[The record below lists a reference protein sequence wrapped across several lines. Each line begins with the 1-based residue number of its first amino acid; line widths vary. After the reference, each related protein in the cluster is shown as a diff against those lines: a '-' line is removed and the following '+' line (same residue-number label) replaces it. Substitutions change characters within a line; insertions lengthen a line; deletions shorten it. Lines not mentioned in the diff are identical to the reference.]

1 MHEQASI
8 VGSWNLVLRAAVLLA
23 VVAAIAALGWQL
35 GGEAYVQNQYL
46 WQNQLPIKTRVQLVR
61 GIALAA
67 ILGGGAIGLVAAAL
81 KQQISSVA
89 FLLWRVARVASPLAP
104 LAFLPVM
111 LNWQLWK
118 DHELIYLT
126 LVVVLSFGLKAAISA
141 AIDAKPLDLLVG
153 CRPSESRWG
162 TRLRQVWSKLP
173 TGSWFAFVILAAIV
187 YAVWFSYYTIV
198 WHRSARSGWDLSI
211 EDNILWNIVHGG
223 PFFKAAPALGP
234 TGAHFA
240 RHSTIIAYVLAP
252 FYALY
257 QSAEMVLIMQTVLMG
272 AAAIPLFLFGRGRV
286 GAPLAALFSILYL
299 MHPGVQE
306 SNLFEMHYVKLGT
319 LPFWTTLW
327 LLDTRRY
334 RGALVAAAITLC
346 VREDVATWIVLLGAF
361 AFIAGVRWRVSLSM
375 FIGGLLYVAIVKF
388 MIMPAL
394 VGGHDELL
402 FMYQELLP
410 AGKNSFAW
418 AMIVAVTNPAYV
430 LRTLLTEEKLI
441 YFLHILTPLAF
452 VPLRRPIGWFALV
465 PGMVFCFLSTKY
477 SPLVDIHFQY
487 SPHLLA
493 MLYPATILILGAE
506 LKRTPA
512 DESSC
517 ERSTVTP
524 SHSGVIATV
533 SAITFA
539 TLLCSSQFGAVI
551 QQNTSR
557 GGPIPYRFGWDD
569 EGRTRYQALQE
580 VLAMLP
586 KDASV
591 AASAF
596 TITQVS
602 ARANAYSLSIDTY
615 DAEYIVATTNRGEL
629 VPSEATRLAQIFENG
644 SFGVVAMKKPFFLMR
659 RGHSTELNA
668 RVRREIR

>member
-1 MHEQASI
+1 MQEQGSTGRSWI
-8 VGSWNLVLRAAVLLA
+8 VVLRAAVLLA
-23 VVAAIAALGWQL
+23 TVAAIAALGWQL
-35 GGEAYVQNQYL
+35 GGEAYVQNRYL
-46 WQNQLPIKTRVQLVR
+46 WRNELPLKVRVQLVR
-61 GIALAA
+61 GVAVAAVLAA
-67 ILGGGAIGLVAAAL
+67 GAVGGTAVAL
-81 KQQISSVA
+81 KHQISSVA
-89 FLLWRVARVASPLAP
+89 PLLWRLARTASPLAP
-104 LAFLPVM
+104 LAFLPMM
-111 LNWQLWK
+111 LSWQLWK
-118 DHELIYLT
+118 DNELIYLT
-126 LVVVLSFGLKAAISA
+126 LAVMLSFGFKLAMSA
-141 AIDAKPLDLLVG
+141 ASDARPLELLLG
-153 CRPSESRWG
+153 CSPG
-162 TRLRQVWSKLP
+162 DAGYTTRLRAAWRRIPSEAWL
-173 TGSWFAFVILAAIV
+173 AIVILAAIA
-187 YAVWFSYYTIV
+187 YSVWFSYYTVV

-223 PFFKAAPALGP
+223 PFYKAAPALGP
-234 TGAHFA
+234 TGSHFA
-240 RHSTIIAYVLAP
+240 RHSTVIAYALAP
-252 FYALY
+252 FYAFY
-257 QSAEMVLIMQTVLMG
+257 QSAEMVLIMQSVLMG

-286 GAPLAALFSILYL
+286 GAPLAALFSVLYL

-334 RGALVAAAITLC
+334 RAALVAAAITLC

-361 AFIAGVRWRVSLSM
+361 ALVAGVRWWVSLSM
-375 FIGGLLYVAIVKF
+375 FVGGLLYVGIVKF
-388 MIMPAL
+388 VIMPSF

-441 YFLHILTPLAF
+441 YFLHILTPLVF
-452 VPLRRPIGWFALV
+452 VPLRRPIGWLALI

-493 MLYPATILILGAE
+493 MLYPATMVVLGSD
-506 LKRTPA
+506 LKR
-512 DESSC
+512 SSVEASGEC
-517 ERSTVTP
+517 LVPSPSRSNVA
-524 SHSGVIATV
+524 ATV
-533 SAITFA
+533 SAIAFA

-580 VLAMLP
+580 ILAMLP
-586 KDASV
+586 KNASV

-602 ARANAYSLSIDTY
+602 ARANAYSLSIDVY

-629 VPSEATRLAQIFENG
+629 VPSEATHLAKIFEDG
-644 SFGVVAMKKPFFLMR
+644 SFGVVAVRKPFFLMR